1 MTKMAKFVPR
11 EKMSKKERKKYDSQN
26 RNDWGEVRPFT
37 RKFEDKR
44 RIGARNKKDFIEY
57 FE

>member
-1 MTKMAKFVPR
+1 MTKFVPR
-11 EKMSKKERKKYDSQN
+11 EKMSKKERKTYDSQN
-26 RNDWGEVRPFT
+26 RNDWGEVRPLT

-44 RIGARNKKDFIEY
+44 RVGARNKRDFIEY